1 MSLSSFRSQFVC
13 EERIWQGE
21 RFSGL
26 KAKVGFLYSATYM
39 VDQEQRALQ
48 SRKWQLIDKRQWYC
62 SANAAIHCTH

>member
-39 VDQEQRALQ
+39 VDQEQRALTI
-48 SRKWQLIDKRQWYC
+48 SG
-62 SANAAIHCTH
+62 SGS